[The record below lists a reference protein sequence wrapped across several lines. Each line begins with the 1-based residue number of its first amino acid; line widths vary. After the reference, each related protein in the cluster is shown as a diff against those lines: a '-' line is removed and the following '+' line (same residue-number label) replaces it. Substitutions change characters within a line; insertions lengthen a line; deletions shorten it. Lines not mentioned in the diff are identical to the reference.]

1 MAGTDA
7 LIPTNLP
14 GFSLHEELAELVMV
28 GLTPYEAL
36 QTATTHPMEY
46 FGELDDAGTLEAGKR
61 AELTLL
67 EANPLDDI
75 ENTKQVHGILYRERW
90 LDRDSVHHLYAR

>member
-14 GFSLHEELAELVMV
+14 GYSLHEELEEPVMV

-36 QTATTHPMEY
+36 QTATIHPMEY
-46 FGELDDAGTLEAGKR
+46 LGELDDAGTLEVGKR
-61 AELTLL
+61 AELVLL

-75 ENTKQVHGILYRERW
+75 ENTKQVHGVLYRERW
-90 LDRDSVHHLYAR
+90 LDRDFIHHMFAR